1 MSSTEQATFPAAS
14 PGAALAAGLAT
25 LQETLA
31 LLHTIDLHE
40 VPGSGVLAALDG
52 IEQARRKT
60 ESLAAR
66 ALATIEA
73 DGMWALDGA
82 RSMPAWYRARTG
94 KHPAAAAREVR
105 QARALRDHLPA
116 TAKALAKGEISTDH
130 AAALVKHT
138 TDTEGRRD
146 RLTDP
151 DVGEDFLLG
160 HAKTLDAADFTL
172 ALQDWGTRADPDAT
186 DRAYQE
192 QTLREEFTLA
202 KTTDGYHARGWLS
215 PTNGQLLQTALTART
230 GTPAKTDTRTP
241 AQRRANA
248 LIGLAHLALDSGTL
262 RPGAR
267 IRPHLAVTVPFDT
280 LQRLV
285 AAAAIRAHRPG
296 CPTTGPGAAFGL
308 TPAPTGRPARAGGE
322 GHPDAAVAA
331 SGGLTG
337 LPAAAGCADG
347 DTCTCQPGTLI
358 EAGPDAAAMADTPT
372 ATLEDGTILSPA
384 LLARLA
390 CDSQMHRVVF
400 GPDSE
405 ILDAG
410 REQRLFTAAQTRA
423 IIARDKRCQ
432 YPHCHAPPGEGEIH
446 HSIAWWAQFGSTNIN
461 LGVLLCW
468 YHHDWVHAHA
478 ITIER
483 RNGHWTF
490 LRPDGTTIGDAA
502 LAA

>member
-1 MSSTEQATFPAAS
+1 
-14 PGAALAAGLAT
+14 
-25 LQETLA
+25 
-31 LLHTIDLHE
+31 
-40 VPGSGVLAALDG
+40 
-52 IEQARRKT
+52 
-60 ESLAAR
+60 
-66 ALATIEA
+66 
-73 DGMWALDGA
+73 
-82 RSMPAWYRARTG
+82 
-94 KHPAAAAREVR
+94 
-105 QARALRDHLPA
+105 
-116 TAKALAKGEISTDH
+116 
-130 AAALVKHT
+130 ALV
-138 TDTEGRRD
+138 
-146 RLTDP
+146 
-151 DVGEDFLLG
+151 
-160 HAKTLDAADFTL
+160 
-172 ALQDWGTRADPDAT
+172 
-186 DRAYQE
+186 
-192 QTLREEFTLA
+192 
-202 KTTDGYHARGWLS
+202 
-215 PTNGQLLQTALTART
+215 
-230 GTPAKTDTRTP
+230 
-241 AQRRANA
+241 
-248 LIGLAHLALDSGTL
+248 GLAHLALDSGTL

-267 IRPHLAVTVPFDT
+267 IRPHLSVTVPFDT

-308 TPAPTGRPARAGGE
+308 TAVHTGPVGLTGTAGAAGAAGAAGFSGTGAGAAEGIVACAGGE
-322 GHPDAAVAA
+322 G
-331 SGGLTG
+331 
-337 LPAAAGCADG
+337 
-347 DTCTCQPGTLI
+347 CTCEPGTLI
-358 EAGPDAAAMADTPT
+358 EAGPDAAAMADVAA
-372 ATLEDGTILSPA
+372 ATFEDGTILSPA

-483 RNGHWTF
+483 RHGHWTF
-490 LRPDGTTIGDAA
+490 LRPDGTTIGDAT

>member
-1 MSSTEQATFPAAS
+1 MSLTEETGDPA
-14 PGAALAAGLAT
+14 AALAAGLAT
-25 LQETLA
+25 MQDVLA
-31 LLHTIDLHE
+31 QLHTIDLHA
-40 VPGSGVLAALDG
+40 VPGPAVLAALDG
-52 IEQARRKT
+52 IEQVRRKT
-60 ESLAAR
+60 ESLSAR
-66 ALATIEA
+66 TLATIEA

-82 RSMPAWYRARTG
+82 RSMAAWYRARTG
-94 KHPAAAAREVR
+94 KHRASAAREVK

-116 TAKALAKGEISTDH
+116 TAKALAAGEISTDH
-130 AAALVKHT
+130 AAAMVKLT
-138 TDTEGRRD
+138 TDTEARRD
-146 RLTDP
+146 RLVDP
-151 DVGEDFLLG
+151 EVGEGFLLE
-160 HAKTLDAADFTL
+160 HAKKLDASDFTL
-172 ALQDWGTRADPDAT
+172 AAQEWGTRADPDAA

-192 QTLREEFTLA
+192 DTLHEEFTLA
-202 KTTDGYHARGWLS
+202 ETTDGYVPSGWLS
-215 PTNGQLLQTALTART
+215 TSSGKLLLTALAART

-248 LIGLAHLALDSGTL
+248 LVGLAHLALDSGTL

-267 IRPHLAVTVPFDT
+267 IRPHLSITVPFDT

-285 AAAAIRAHRPG
+285 AAAGRAHRPG
-296 CPTTGPGAAFGL
+296 CRLVGTYPGAAFGL
-308 TPAPTGRPARAGGE
+308 PLDLARTTDLGGE
-322 GHPDAAVAA
+322 RANGQP
-331 SGGLTG
+331 GPE
-337 LPAAAGCADG
+337 PAGEG
-347 DTCTCQPGTLI
+347 SKGCTCPELSDTI
-358 EAGPDAAAMADTPT
+358 IDAGIDAAAMVGVEP
-372 ATLEDGTILSPA
+372 ATFEDGAPLSPA

-390 CDSQMHRVVF
+390 CGSQMHRVIF

-432 YPHCHAPPGEGEIH
+432 YPNCHAPPGEGEIH

-483 RNGHWTF
+483 RHGQWVF
-490 LRPDGTTIGDAA
+490 IRQDGSVIGDTA